1 MLSAFGPVTT
11 ILLVGDSGRAYHTIF
26 Q

>member
-11 ILLVGDSGRAYHTIF
+11 ILLVGDSGRAYHAIF